1 MTKNKSLLII
11 LYSYA
16 LALISTIIFINLYN
30 NENLMLTL
38 FYADI
43 IATIIIYLSSYIFKN
58 SSIIDPYWSVAPP
71 LLLLF
76 WIVKTD
82 SVNII
87 NTFILSTSILF
98 WSIRLTYNWFRNWNG
113 LDQEDWRYIELK
125 GKFGKYYQ
133 IINFLGI
140 HLFTSLIVFS
150 CCMPFKYIVEKQIT
164 NISIIIGFIICFIG
178 VLYEIIADQ
187 QLYNFKKNNSK
198 KIIWI
203 GLWKYSRHPNYYG
216 EILFWWG
223 LYIYSCNILYLIIW
237 PICMTLMFLFI
248 SIPWIEKKILI
259 TRPEYK
265 KYQQEVNLL
274 FPEITIIKNLLKQLF

>member
-11 LYSYA
+11 LYSYV

-223 LYIYSCNILYLIIW
+223 LYIYSYNILYLIIW

-274 FPEITIIKNLLKQLF
+274 FPEITIIKNLLK

>member
-87 NTFILSTSILF
+87 NIFILSTSILF

-125 GKFGKYYQ
+125 SKFGKYYQ

-150 CCMPFKYIVEKQIT
+150 CCMPFKYIVEKQTT

-223 LYIYSCNILYLIIW
+223 LYIYSYNILYLIIW

-274 FPEITIIKNLLKQLF
+274 FPEITIIKKIFKN